1 VMLPNLACFTP
12 DNQSL
17 VEKSPAELIKTLEK
31 KIMEVIEESIFA
43 ADSGD
48 NQTALEKAKNAAKK
62 ERQLA
67 KQLEELKLG
76 ENLDL
81 TFLALLNLANQY
93 QRCGMY
99 QEALHSYTLIVK
111 NKSFPNGGRLRV
123 NMGNIYFKEQQYPQ
137 AIKMYRMA
145 LDQISNSNRIL
156 RFKVLLICRL
166 KIMKNIGIAFIKLGQ
181 YIDAVTS
188 FETIMTTVPD
198 HESGFN
204 LILCYF
210 AMGDKEKMKKGF
222 QKLVS
227 IIPESFDKNEDNG
240 DLLNDEEVDDHA
252 VFDQDSLRELAR
264 LRKTAANRY
273 ILLAAKL
280 IAPAIDRD
288 VSAAYDWLVDLLKNS
303 PNAEMAPEIQIA
315 KSMQYLKTKDF
326 QKAID
331 CLKGFEKQGKSVVGT
346 ASTNLSFLYFL
357 DGDHDSSE
365 YFANIAVKND
375 KYNSKAQTNK
385 GNIYYA
391 KGKSIFLL

>member
-1 VMLPNLACFTP
+1 MMLPNLACFTP

-17 VEKSPAELIKTLEK
+17 IEKSPAELIKPLEK
-31 KIMEVIEESIFA
+31 KVMEVIEESIFA

-81 TFLALLNLANQY
+81 TFFALLNLANQY

-166 KIMKNIGIAFIKLGQ
+166 KIMKNI
-181 YIDAVTS
+181 
-188 FETIMTTVPD
+188 
-198 HESGFN
+198 
-204 LILCYF
+204 
-210 AMGDKEKMKKGF
+210 
-222 QKLVS
+222 
-227 IIPESFDKNEDNG
+227 
-240 DLLNDEEVDDHA
+240 
-252 VFDQDSLRELAR
+252 
-264 LRKTAANRY
+264 
-273 ILLAAKL
+273 
-280 IAPAIDRD
+280 
-288 VSAAYDWLVDLLKNS
+288 
-303 PNAEMAPEIQIA
+303 
-315 KSMQYLKTKDF
+315 
-326 QKAID
+326 
-331 CLKGFEKQGKSVVGT
+331 
-346 ASTNLSFLYFL
+346 
-357 DGDHDSSE
+357 
-365 YFANIAVKND
+365 
-375 KYNSKAQTNK
+375 
-385 GNIYYA
+385 
-391 KGKSIFLL
+391 